1 VIFLLKKCIFLV
13 SAEAADAQR
22 TSADAQKGDAR
33 KETMDLFPQ
42 NAGFCSDAAG
52 QGAPDARYWKHEI
65 KHHLSIC
72 FASV

>member
-1 VIFLLKKCIFLV
+1 MLKKCIFLV

-22 TSADAQKGDAR
+22 TSADAEKGDAR

-42 NAGFCSDAAG
+42 NAGFYSDAAG